1 LIWSPNRPSRCKIQE
16 FPSNKLWGTGTTL
29 VKCCGA
35 AGVGEFFLGF
45 YTAMKEKAYLTFAQ
59 RIAVHLIS
67 RAERVEDGMK
77 WTQSENRLQPYHLLA
92 QTGLMQGAAGIGLFL
107 VHVAQIS
114 RHQKALIQFPDET
127 AVGKQPNR
135 HASIKRR

>member
-1 LIWSPNRPSRCKIQE
+1 
-16 FPSNKLWGTGTTL
+16 
-29 VKCCGA
+29 
-35 AGVGEFFLGF
+35 
-45 YTAMKEKAYLTFAQ
+45 
-59 RIAVHLIS
+59 
-67 RAERVEDGMK
+67 
-77 WTQSENRLQPYHLLA
+77 
-92 QTGLMQGAAGIGLFL
+92 LMQGAAGIGLFL

>member
-1 LIWSPNRPSRCKIQE
+1 MLWSCWRRRIFSRLVHRDQRESVPNIRPADRSA
-16 FPSNKLWGTGTTL
+16 S
-29 VKCCGA
+29 
-35 AGVGEFFLGF
+35 
-45 YTAMKEKAYLTFAQ
+45 
-59 RIAVHLIS
+59 HL